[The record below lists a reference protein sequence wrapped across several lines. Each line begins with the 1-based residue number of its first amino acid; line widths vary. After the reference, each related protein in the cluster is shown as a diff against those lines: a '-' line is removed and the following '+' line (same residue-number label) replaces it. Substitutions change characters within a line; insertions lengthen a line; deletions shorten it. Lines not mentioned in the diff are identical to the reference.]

1 MKNLKIGLKLVGGLI
16 AVALIALVVG
26 YFGLNGS
33 SRLGSAISVIA
44 EDALRGVA
52 SLYEMNAGMAQIDAQ
67 ENNLLVTGM
76 SPVDRQLAY
85 DPFDPAKRR
94 TDDARKVYDHER
106 TKA

>member
-1 MKNLKIGLKLVGGLI
+1 MKNLKIGVKLVGGLI
-16 AVALIALVVG
+16 AVALIVLVVG

-44 EDALRGVA
+44 EDALPGVA

-67 ENNLLVTGM
+67 ENNLLITGM
-76 SPVDRQLAY
+76 SVDRQLAY
-85 DPFDPAKRR
+85 DSFDFAKKR